1 MRSSVAERL
10 EEKSVV
16 DKEKQMSPPT
26 LLIAKVKGFPWWI
39 ARDASPESQ
48 GLTSKKDQR
57 FVYFF
62 GTKKYG
68 YVKSAVNFFSN
79 IDLVNIYN

>member
-1 MRSSVAERL
+1 
-10 EEKSVV
+10 
-16 DKEKQMSPPT
+16 MSPPT

-39 ARDASPESQ
+39 ARDTSPEAQ

-68 YVKSAVNFFSN
+68 YVKSDCAVNFFSN
-79 IDLVNIYN
+79 IDLVQLISVCCKFDYVPGMYARVGI